1 MIMRTLIFSSLLI
14 FAGACDR
21 DTIRDGANTA
31 RDRVGSPTDLS
42 TTGQPVPPSGT
53 FGTGDGADRNPNL
66 PGTAD
71 TGGMRG
77 TSGFATSGPMG
88 TGGPGYT
95 TGTTGVAGNQGIP
108 TTQRNPD
115 VGRTDTKDL
124 DKSMGATHHSGD
136 ARADATERVQSA
148 DSGRPPRA
156 IDDMTGRA
164 SGNIGPSDNPR
175 EGANDTPGINGG
187 NSSTAGTGSTTTLGD
202 TGGDQ
207 AGAVTAQNTKKPAT
221 KKRTSAVRQ

>member
-1 MIMRTLIFSSLLI
+1 MRTLILSSLLI

-31 RDRVGSPTDLS
+31 RDRVGGPTDLS
-42 TTGQPVPPSGT
+42 TVGQPVAPSGT
-53 FGTGDGADRNPNL
+53 FGTGDSSERNPNL

-71 TGGMRG
+71 TGAMRE

-95 TGTTGVAGNQGIP
+95 TGTTGVGGNQGIP

-124 DKSMGATHHSGD
+124 DKSMGATHHSDDGRAEAT
-136 ARADATERVQSA
+136 ARVEAT
-148 DSGRPPRA
+148 DSSQPRA
-156 IDDMTGRA
+156 LKDMTGRA
-164 SGNIGPSDNPR
+164 NSNIGPSDNPR
-175 EGANDTPGINGG
+175 EGANGTPGIDGG
-187 NSSTAGTGSTTTLGD
+187 NSTSAGTGSETTLGD
-202 TGGDQ
+202 TG
-207 AGAVTAQNTKKPAT
+207 ARANAPTAKNTKKKAAT
-221 KKRTSAVRQ
+221 KKRPATAQR